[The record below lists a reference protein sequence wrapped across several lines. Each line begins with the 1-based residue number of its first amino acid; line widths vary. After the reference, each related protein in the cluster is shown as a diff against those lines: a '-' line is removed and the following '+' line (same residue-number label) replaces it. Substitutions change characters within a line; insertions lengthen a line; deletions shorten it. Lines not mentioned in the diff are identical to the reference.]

1 MREDYA
7 RPIRSVAEAENR
19 QPEHVKARTC
29 VTARGMLQHQPID
42 EGNGGVA
49 DELDRNA
56 RRDIESCEEV
66 TDGRGGR
73 RATTERQRLQR
84 SVNGGLLY
92 PSQHEEDTQFAPADL
107 LGEPAPERIDRTGPQ
122 TVHECFALALDV
134 PISQSRN
141 QLGQQLGPVGEVIM
155 QQRLAHVRLGSDGG
169 HACPAHTIVCN
180 APDSRRDDPDSRVTG
195 NGSCITHGAAP
206 RHSPP
211 RLDVPVTRALEHDRH
226 PVVVLRHHCRPPA
239 AAAPLVQQI
248 RQRVLVIARV
258 TREAQHHR
266 LVFFHAREVSS
277 FRHMDTTP
285 AFPTLRV
292 ASHPLVQHKL
302 SLLRDRA
309 TPTKIFK
316 ELVDEI
322 ATLIAYEATSEL
334 TLEEAPVETPL
345 ERTTGKR
352 VSGKKL
358 TLVPILR
365 AGLGM
370 VEGVARLV
378 PSARVGH
385 IGLYR
390 DHATLQPVD
399 YYFKVPGDAAER
411 DFFLLDPMLATG
423 GSAAAA
429 VASLKRAGATRIR
442 FLCLV
447 AAPEGVRRLA
457 EAHPDVIVYC
467 AALDRELNDQGYILP
482 GLGDAGDRLFGTR

>member
-1 MREDYA
+1 
-7 RPIRSVAEAENR
+7 
-19 QPEHVKARTC
+19 
-29 VTARGMLQHQPID
+29 
-42 EGNGGVA
+42 
-49 DELDRNA
+49 
-56 RRDIESCEEV
+56 
-66 TDGRGGR
+66 
-73 RATTERQRLQR
+73 
-84 SVNGGLLY
+84 
-92 PSQHEEDTQFAPADL
+92 
-107 LGEPAPERIDRTGPQ
+107 
-122 TVHECFALALDV
+122 
-134 PISQSRN
+134 
-141 QLGQQLGPVGEVIM
+141 
-155 QQRLAHVRLGSDGG
+155 
-169 HACPAHTIVCN
+169 
-180 APDSRRDDPDSRVTG
+180 
-195 NGSCITHGAAP
+195 
-206 RHSPP
+206 
-211 RLDVPVTRALEHDRH
+211 
-226 PVVVLRHHCRPPA
+226 
-239 AAAPLVQQI
+239 
-248 RQRVLVIARV
+248 
-258 TREAQHHR
+258 
-266 LVFFHAREVSS
+266 
-277 FRHMDTTP
+277 MDTTP

-292 ASHPLVQHKL
+292 VSHPLVQHKL

-334 TLEEAPVETPL
+334 TLEPAPVETPL
-345 ERTTGKR
+345 ERTVGRR

-378 PSARVGH
+378 PAARVGH

-390 DHATLQPVD
+390 DHDTLEPVD

-429 VASLKRAGATRIR
+429 VASLKRAGAMRIR

-457 EAHPDVIVYC
+457 SAHPDVLVYC
-467 AALDRELNDQGYILP
+467 AALDRELNAQGYILP